1 MIYNVTLHK
10 KDYPAIPY
18 SLDIMADT
26 EESAKE
32 AAKQTIAEK
41 AYWEND
47 TVLTMADKLNTLIID
62 EIIQRTKDAIE
73 KYKKENDGKYDTD
86 SIIDAACEH
95 LESEGYMCDYISE
108 DATIEF

>member
-10 KDYPAIPY
+10 KDYPTLPY
-18 SLDIMADT
+18 SLGIMADT

-41 AYWEND
+41 AYWENN

-62 EIIQRTKDAIE
+62 EITVL
-73 KYKKENDGKYDTD
+73 NN
-86 SIIDAACEH
+86 
-95 LESEGYMCDYISE
+95 
-108 DATIEF
+108 